1 MLGKGKEPSEL
12 LNGIINGGTKFGGLE
27 ILMAYFI
34 NMDEEG
40 SERMD
45 EHLCVLCLR
54 ALMNNSYGFTSV
66 MAHPQTIDQICL
78 CLANVNPFTTDE
90 RADLLKRKY
99 RTHIL
104 VLELLAAVCL
114 VPRGHSRVLAS
125 FDNFKRMAGE
135 SVRFQTL
142 MHVLR
147 SERSNVGVMSAAMAF
162 INVVVHCVADMNFQV
177 ALQHEFTMLGIMPL
191 IDELAKLGIPQLDEQ
206 ITAYQE
212 NFLNVAELVR
222 SLTIFSPI
230 FFFFFSP
237 PPPPPFFFFE
247 ISFNLAFACLGS
259 LYQGPGGGFARSRFG
274 PH

>member
-12 LNGIINGGTKFGGLE
+12 LTSIINSGSKFGGLE

-34 NMDEEG
+34 NMDDEG

-78 CLANVNPFTTDE
+78 CLANVNPF
-90 RADLLKRKY
+90 RGQQPQDLIRRKY

-114 VPRGHSRVLAS
+114 VPKGHTRVLAA
-125 FDNFKRMAGE
+125 FDHFKMSAGE

-147 SERSNVGVMSAAMAF
+147 SERQNVSVMVAAMAF

-177 ALQHEFTMLGIMPL
+177 SLQHEFTLLGIMPL
-191 IDELAKLGIPQLDEQ
+191 IEDLAKLNFHELDEQ
-206 ITAYQE
+206 IAAYKE
-212 NFLNVAELVR
+212 NFLNVAELVG
-222 SLTIFSPI
+222 
-230 FFFFFSP
+230 
-237 PPPPPFFFFE
+237 
-247 ISFNLAFACLGS
+247 GS
-259 LYQGPGGGFARSRFG
+259 LGNDEGVGAGCRLFLFLSPSSILSVRSFV
-274 PH
+274 